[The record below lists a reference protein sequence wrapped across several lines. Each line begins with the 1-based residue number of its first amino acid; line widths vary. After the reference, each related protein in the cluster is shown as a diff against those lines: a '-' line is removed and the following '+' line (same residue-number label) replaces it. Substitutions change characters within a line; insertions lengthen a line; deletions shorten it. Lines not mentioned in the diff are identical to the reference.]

1 MGSPQALFEESLSRG
16 LLKTAGGYLLI
27 LHTLEQ
33 LSSSSKDMVRLF
45 ARAVQEGDWDL
56 CKELARFLT
65 ALDNSGKTLRE
76 ALELVELRSPAEE
89 KGSFMFAN
97 GNGDSSG
104 GGGIG
109 GGGDLD
115 GEYEFPSFGER
126 LGGDRR

>member
-1 MGSPQALFEESLSRG
+1 

-76 ALELVELRSPAEE
+76 ALELVELRTPAEE
-89 KGSFMFAN
+89 KRSFMFAN
-97 GNGDSSG
+97 GFEKGPAS
-104 GGGIG
+104 
-109 GGGDLD
+109 LD
-115 GEYEFPSFGER
+115 GEYEFLSLGEK
-126 LGGDRR
+126 LGDGGSV